1 MESAKQSATGPLGNQ
16 SAEEIEYLLRGFPDS
31 AISSALALR
40 DTFNNQALES
50 CLLGI
55 LKFYLPEGAQ
65 TAESQTAES
74 NDHGII
80 RIKEDLGLD
89 SLSIAESMFKIEE
102 LFDIPIEYDEIAE
115 VETIA
120 DACRL
125 LTQKMAASE
134 KVAV

>member
-1 MESAKQSATGPLGNQ
+1 MANAKQAAIGPLGNQ
-16 SAEEIEYLLRGFPDS
+16 SAEEIKYLLRGFPDS

-40 DTFNNQALES
+40 NTFNIHELES

-65 TAESQTAES
+65 TSEGNEQG
-74 NDHGII
+74 NI

-102 LFDIPIEYDEIAE
+102 LFDIPIEYGEIAE

-120 DACRL
+120 DAGRL
-125 LTQKMAASE
+125 LTQKMTASDN
-134 KVAV
+134 VAV